1 MKKRNLLIQCP
12 FCGCTQEQEVE
23 FIFDL
28 YSGYQ
33 VMHCAPFN
41 DGGGCDNYFVI
52 EVKLGPTFK
61 TYELKE
67 IKGEDIPLY
76 E

>member
-41 DGGGCDNYFVI
+41 DGGGCDN
-52 EVKLGPTFK
+52 
-61 TYELKE
+61 
-67 IKGEDIPLY
+67 
-76 E
+76 

>member
-12 FCGCTQEQEVE
+12 
-23 FIFDL
+23 
-28 YSGYQ
+28 Y
-33 VMHCAPFN
+33 
-41 DGGGCDNYFVI
+41 GGGCDNYFVV
-52 EVKLGPTFK
+52 EVKLGPTFKTK